1 MLNPETTTSHFL
13 SAADGVPFFWAETK
27 PVDWFS
33 NFFRDL
39 EFNDVFDCTVGSCA
53 AAIGAYYAGV
63 QYDRICCN
71 PLHKTWAEQHI
82 MEKAMFAVIADGG
95 ASFDQDTIGK
105 IVHYFGPTI
114 DEGMRFIRAD
124 VEDSQMDGGSV
135 GEDVPGVGTHP
146 SHPNEDDNS
155 DGFEE

>member
-71 PLHKTWAEQHI
+71 PLHKTWAEQL
-82 MEKAMFAVIADGG
+82 MEKAMFAVIASGG
-95 ASFDQDTIGK
+95 ARFDKDITAKVVHSFRPA
-105 IVHYFGPTI
+105 V
-114 DEGMRFIRAD
+114 DEGMRLMKAE
-124 VEDSQMDGGSV
+124 VEDSQKDGGNV
-135 GEDVPGVGTHP
+135 GGDVPGQGTQP
-146 SHPNEDDNS
+146 ADPGEDDNS
-155 DGFEE
+155 DGFRD